1 MARPTLADRRV
12 PVTHTEHRHLSP
24 LFCTHPPL
32 ETRPKDT
39 IRLPRNQALPPHKLR
54 ATLRNCPIWLFSVM
68 QISGYRRIERR
79 RSARVTLA
87 VPLRVDGQ
95 AVSGEEFI
103 IRTQSHTVSQFGCLI
118 PLEAEVAPD
127 QTVVL
132 MNEHTRQ
139 SVQCRVVSTRRHR
152 DGKRYLGIEFVS
164 PKSNFWRI
172 AFTKPGARSL
182 KRQYGSLDSAH

>member
-1 MARPTLADRRV
+1 MPPASCYTSVLHGQDGVIV
-12 PVTHTEHRHLSP
+12 PNGVSGAMQVTS
-24 LFCTHPPL
+24 
-32 ETRPKDT
+32 
-39 IRLPRNQALPPHKLR
+39 
-54 ATLRNCPIWLFSVM
+54 
-68 QISGYRRIERR
+68 YRRIERR

-118 PLEAEVAPD
+118 PVEAEVAPD

-132 MNEHTRQ
+132 MNENTRQ
-139 SVQCRVVSTRRHR
+139 SIQCRVVSTRRHR
-152 DGKRYLGIEFVS
+152 DGKKYLGVEFLS
-164 PKSNFWRI
+164 PAKANFWRI

-182 KRQYGSLDSAH
+182 KRQYGSLGDSSAVG

>member
-1 MARPTLADRRV
+1 
-12 PVTHTEHRHLSP
+12 
-24 LFCTHPPL
+24 
-32 ETRPKDT
+32 
-39 IRLPRNQALPPHKLR
+39 
-54 ATLRNCPIWLFSVM
+54 M
-68 QISGYRRIERR
+68 QISHYRRIERR

-95 AVSGEEFI
+95 AISGDDFI

-139 SVQCRVVSTRRHR
+139 SAQCRVVSTRRYR
-152 DGKRYLGIEFVS
+152 DGKKYLGVEFMS
-164 PKSNFWRI
+164 PKLNFWRI
-172 AFTKPGARSL
+172 AFTKPGAKSL
-182 KRQYGSLDSAH
+182 KRQYGSLSDSSAF

>member
-1 MARPTLADRRV
+1 
-12 PVTHTEHRHLSP
+12 
-24 LFCTHPPL
+24 
-32 ETRPKDT
+32 
-39 IRLPRNQALPPHKLR
+39 
-54 ATLRNCPIWLFSVM
+54 M
-68 QISGYRRIERR
+68 QISAYRRVERR

-95 AVSGEEFI
+95 ALSGEQFI

-118 PLEAEVAPD
+118 ALEEEVAPD

-139 SVQCRVVSTRRHR
+139 SVQCRVVTTRRHR
-152 DGKRYLGIEFVS
+152 DGKRYLGVEFVS
-164 PKSNFWRI
+164 PKLNFWRI

-182 KRQYGSLDSAH
+182 KHQYGSLRDSSAL